1 MRAAPGAAA
10 VVVAALRAHPTAAGV
25 QGGGRAALAN
35 MAWGDSELRQRVL
48 DAGAEQLW
56 LEEEAG

>member
-1 MRAAPGAAA
+1 M
-10 VVVAALRAHPTAAGV
+10 VVAALRAHPTAAGV